1 MTKHYDFKFKNVVVS
16 IETASSIIATKL
28 NAYRILLFP
37 PLNKI
42 LLCFIWFSFP
52 SLQTSLKFATLIFI
66 SAKLP

>member
-28 NAYRILLFP
+28 NAYRIFLF

-42 LLCFIWFSFP
+42 
-52 SLQTSLKFATLIFI
+52 
-66 SAKLP
+66 